1 MIKIVSITKEIRRIE
16 FKDELGNNCILAE
29 SLNKKRPK
37 IHLGIS
43 QTLEGDIV
51 PQMVL
56 TPNVVMELL
65 PFLLKFAEENKLFDN
80 IETMKGI
87 SKTHYDKS

>member
-1 MIKIVSITKEIRRIE
+1 MIKIVSITKEIKRIE
-16 FKDELGNNCILAE
+16 FKDLLGNSCVLAE

-56 TPNVVMELL
+56 TPNIVMELL

-80 IETMKGI
+80 LQELKG
-87 SKTHYDKS
+87 KL